1 MPALLSLKNN
11 YYVRRLAPFLIVY
24 VVYELIEVAVLAF
37 LQGTGTDGNT
47 ASILQL
53 LGNLVVETCSS
64 FLYLIIPYLLYL
76 ATLPG
81 TFHGSRADRILTTIF
96 FAFFCI
102 LNSSEEMAEILS
114 GDHFS
119 FYSRQF
125 LQSPRDTWNHLA
137 TAIPVLPVVLGVLAV
152 STGTVVLFF
161 KKLVPPLAAPSAPVR
176 AAAPILAYAAAFILS
191 WGSGGAMG
199 NAAEHDEI
207 GRDGLFTLFGDLFAV
222 TKLPHLP
229 SIFGIPVLITACA
242 ILLILV
248 AEHLSGRF
256 IPSSCRPS
264 FLARNLFRS
273 MKKAFHLRSDFAL
286 WLLLF
291 LVAVLLLRLISM
303 GAYPLMD
310 TTEARYA
317 EMSRKMLETGHW
329 LVPQFDYGVPFWGKP
344 PLSFWASAVTMK
356 LGGVNEWSARLA
368 PFLASLIMGLLFF
381 AWPFRSQSRQ
391 KAAACFLVLAASGI
405 GFVASGAV
413 MTDEFLALGI
423 MLSMVSFWK
432 AVTQPSVRTWWGY
445 LFFVGLAVGLLS
457 KGPLALVL
465 TGFPIFLWTLWN
477 REWKN
482 IWSRLP
488 WIRGTV
494 LMLALS
500 LPWYLLAE
508 QETPGFLHYFIV
520 GEHYQRFMVKGWQG
534 DLYGSGHASPPGT
547 IWLYGLTMF
556 LPWTFLLPFLRM
568 GKPSGAPGETVLRG
582 ESSFLWL
589 WALSPLLFFTL
600 ARNILPAYVLPG
612 IPAWCILTVRGL
624 WRWDSRHPGI
634 KNLIFL
640 PASMFAVIAFFLLG
654 NGFDQLEYRCQKQ
667 LLQSWNGS
675 SPLYCWDNV
684 RAPYSAQFYSS
695 GKVKRLEPGTLPPEN
710 GKTYLAMKRTDYN
723 QYRSMLKGWKRE
735 AEERLWLLLSSPG
748 DSGTGKNGKL
758 PPSPAPEIKRE
769 INAPMAAEPAAPCR
783 ATSLRVPAGL

>member
-47 ASILQL
+47 VSILQL

-81 TFHGSRADRILTTIF
+81 IFHGSRADRILTTIF
-96 FAFFCI
+96 FALFCI
-102 LNSSEEMAEILS
+102 LNCSEEMAEILS

-125 LQSPRDTWNHLA
+125 LQSPGDTWNHLA
-137 TAIPVLPVVLGVLAV
+137 AAIPVLPVVLGVLAV

-161 KKLVPPLAAPSAPVR
+161 RKLVPPLAVPPAPVR

-248 AEHLSGRF
+248 EEHLSGRF

-329 LVPQFDYGVPFWGKP
+329 LVPQFDYG
-344 PLSFWASAVTMK
+344 
-356 LGGVNEWSARLA
+356 
-368 PFLASLIMGLLFF
+368 
-381 AWPFRSQSRQ
+381 
-391 KAAACFLVLAASGI
+391 C
-405 GFVASGAV
+405 
-413 MTDEFLALGI
+413 
-423 MLSMVSFWK
+423 
-432 AVTQPSVRTWWGY
+432 
-445 LFFVGLAVGLLS
+445 
-457 KGPLALVL
+457 
-465 TGFPIFLWTLWN
+465 
-477 REWKN
+477 
-482 IWSRLP
+482 
-488 WIRGTV
+488 
-494 LMLALS
+494 
-500 LPWYLLAE
+500 
-508 QETPGFLHYFIV
+508 
-520 GEHYQRFMVKGWQG
+520 
-534 DLYGSGHASPPGT
+534 
-547 IWLYGLTMF
+547 
-556 LPWTFLLPFLRM
+556 
-568 GKPSGAPGETVLRG
+568 PSGA
-582 ESSFLWL
+582 
-589 WALSPLLFFTL
+589 
-600 ARNILPAYVLPG
+600 
-612 IPAWCILTVRGL
+612 
-624 WRWDSRHPGI
+624 SR
-634 KNLIFL
+634 
-640 PASMFAVIAFFLLG
+640 
-654 NGFDQLEYRCQKQ
+654 
-667 LLQSWNGS
+667 
-675 SPLYCWDNV
+675 
-684 RAPYSAQFYSS
+684 
-695 GKVKRLEPGTLPPEN
+695 
-710 GKTYLAMKRTDYN
+710 
-723 QYRSMLKGWKRE
+723 
-735 AEERLWLLLSSPG
+735 
-748 DSGTGKNGKL
+748 
-758 PPSPAPEIKRE
+758 PSPSGQAPS
-769 INAPMAAEPAAPCR
+769 P
-783 ATSLRVPAGL
+783 